1 MWDQN
6 LQMISTEFFV
16 KATVRTF
23 WKEMALPVTEL
34 LPREKG
40 TATVNRT
47 THRTLEWQLFKALVT
62 FSQSGWLKDFQDLE
76 AERWG

>member
-1 MWDQN
+1 
-6 LQMISTEFFV
+6 MISTEFFV

-23 WKEMALPVTEL
+23 WKEMALSVTEL

-47 THRTLEWQLFKALVT
+47 THFTLAWQLFKALVT

-76 AERWG
+76 AGRWG